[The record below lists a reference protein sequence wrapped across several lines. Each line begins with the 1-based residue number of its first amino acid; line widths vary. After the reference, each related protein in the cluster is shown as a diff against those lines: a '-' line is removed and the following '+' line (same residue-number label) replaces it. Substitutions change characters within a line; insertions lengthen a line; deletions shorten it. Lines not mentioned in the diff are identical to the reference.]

1 MGQTRNVIVYRLL
14 TEESIDETMMDILGH
29 KTDIFNLYA
38 RDSDVADAYE
48 RRTTT
53 SEVSESQAK
62 NKVFEVEK
70 KRLEEK
76 ESIPVEA

>member
-29 KTDIFNLYA
+29 KTDIFNLDA